1 MNTPTQFQ
9 IRLFYIFPAV
19 PNSEERG
26 EGMRRGREA
35 FRRDQACL
43 VYYARRV
50 VGHERVEPFMVDS
63 AV

>member
-1 MNTPTQFQ
+1 
-9 IRLFYIFPAV
+9 
-19 PNSEERG
+19 
-26 EGMRRGREA
+26 MRRGREA